1 MANENYPSVGQE
13 LLNVP
18 FPEMVQNLALA
29 IAESQFALDMHSIEV
44 AKALAETEL
53 EEDTVPVLI
62 REETDEDGNVTNV
75 EVVYNEAPMPLL
87 AYGIHPT
94 FYQFTDTIIEVKMT
108 ITMSVSKESERKFG
122 LSFKIKS
129 KTQSEASYKGG
140 GVLGFLFG
148 RPKFKVENTTTV
160 ALATTYNARY
170 SQKYT
175 FNAEG
180 TSLLRTTLKPVPPPE
195 RAIPKVTVKTT
206 STSTEEA
213 DTDNE

>member
-53 EEDTVPVLI
+53 EEGTVPVLI
-62 REETDEDGNVTNV
+62 RETTDEDGNVTDI
-75 EVVYNEAPMPLL
+75 EVLYNEKPMPLL
-87 AYGIHPT
+87 VYGIHPT

-129 KTQSEASYKGG
+129 KTEAEASYKGG

-148 RPKFKVENTTTV
+148 RPKFKVKNTTTV

-175 FNAEG
+175 FKAEG
-180 TSLLRTTLKPVPPPE
+180 TSLLRTVLKPVPPPE
-195 RAIPKVTVKTT
+195 RAIPKVTVETT
-206 STSTEEA
+206 SGGGTP
-213 DTDNE
+213 